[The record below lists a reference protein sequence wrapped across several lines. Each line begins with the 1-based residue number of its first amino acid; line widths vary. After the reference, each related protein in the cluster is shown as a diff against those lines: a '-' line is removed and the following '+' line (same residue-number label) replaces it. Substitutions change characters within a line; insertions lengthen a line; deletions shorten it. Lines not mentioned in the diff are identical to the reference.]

1 MERSA
6 FLQTVA
12 AFAAA
17 PHFTPIDPI
26 GSIESKYRGLRLGVF
41 AIDLRTGT
49 TMQHRPDERFPM
61 ASTVKLPVVM
71 AALHRVDIG
80 KDRLDRKIRFS
91 KSELARY
98 YSRIA
103 DAYPNGGALPLAD
116 ICRYTISDSDNTGV
130 DLLFRE
136 LGGPAAVE
144 RYVRSLGFHEF
155 NINRR
160 ERELPNSASAN
171 ELRDTVTPRA
181 MANLL
186 RLLAVK
192 SPLAPRTTALLE
204 HAMLATTTG
213 GTRLRAGVPHG
224 WRVADKT
231 GTYHN
236 AANDAVLLFAPH
248 AAATIAVAV
257 YAFGVSTDAG
267 SAAIA
272 DVARV
277 LTAKL

>member
-1 MERSA
+1 MERAA
-6 FLQTVA
+6 FLQTLT

-17 PHFTPIDPI
+17 PKFTPIDPI
-26 GSIESKYRGLRLGVF
+26 GAIESKHPGVRLGVF
-41 AIDLRTGT
+41 AIDLRSGT

-71 AALHRVDIG
+71 AALHRVDTG
-80 KDRLDRKIRFS
+80 RDRLDRKIRFS
-91 KSELARY
+91 KAELARY

-103 DAYPNGGALPLAD
+103 DTHPNGGSLPLGD

-130 DLLFRE
+130 DILFRE
-136 LGGPAAVE
+136 LGGPASVE
-144 RYVRSLGFHEF
+144 RYVRGLGLDGF
-155 NINRR
+155 NINRM
-160 ERELPNSASAN
+160 ERDLPNSASAA
-171 ELRDTVTPRA
+171 EKRDTVTPRA
-181 MANLL
+181 MAQLL
-186 RLLAVK
+186 QMLAVR
-192 SPLAPRTTALLE
+192 SPLQPGTTAFLE
-204 HAMLATTTG
+204 RAMFATSTG
-213 GTRLRAGVPHG
+213 GARLRAGVPRG

-236 AANDAVLLFAPH
+236 AANDAGLLFPPGGTAS
-248 AAATIAVAV
+248 IAVAV
-257 YAFGVSTDAG
+257 YAFGVATDVG